1 MELLVKYYE
10 NNIINL
16 THICLIYGGDG
27 QKEYYWKH
35 YCEHNKIIIDSN
47 MENNDAGIFSAMI
60 DINNYLV
67 YERCEGRVLK
77 HLYRLIYI
85 NRSTDSPFHKEN

>member
-1 MELLVKYYE
+1 
-10 NNIINL
+10 
-16 THICLIYGGDG
+16 
-27 QKEYYWKH
+27 
-35 YCEHNKIIIDSN
+35 